1 MRNYL
6 GIEIGG
12 TKLQLVVGTDDALIR
27 ERFRFVVDPEEGADG
42 IKKQIKSTLKK
53 IRLHAV
59 AAIGIGFGGP
69 VDHAS
74 GTIFT
79 SHQIPGWGNFSI
91 QEWLEGIAGIP
102 VWIENDANVAAFG
115 EAFHGAGKEYDKVFY
130 VTMGSGVGAGLV
142 VNKSIYHGAAKGE
155 AEFGHIRLDKN
166 GKTIESTCSGWAV
179 DERIRSYVST
189 HPHSVLGRLTKDY
202 ARGEARVLSTAL
214 QANDSASIGILE
226 ETVDDF
232 AFGLSH
238 AVHLLNPETIILG
251 GGLSLIGETFR
262 QMVELKVPKY
272 LMNVFRPG
280 PIIQL
285 SALKEDAV
293 PVGALTL
300 AISKLHSA

>member
-12 TKLQLVVGTDDALIR
+12 TKLQLVVGNDDARIL
-27 ERFRFVVDPEEGADG
+27 ERFRFVVDPEEGAKG
-42 IKKQIKSTLKK
+42 IQKQIKSTLHK

-69 VDHAS
+69 VDHMT

-91 QEWLEGIAGIP
+91 RDWLEEIAGIP
-102 VWIENDANVAAFG
+102 VWIDNDANVAAFG
-115 EAFHGAGKEYDKVFY
+115 EAFHGAGKNYNKVFY

-142 VNKSIYHGAAKGE
+142 INKDIYHGATRGE

-166 GKTIESTCSGWAV
+166 GKTVESTCSGWAV
-179 DERIRSYVST
+179 DERIRSYVKAN
-189 HPHSVLGRLTKDY
+189 PDSVLGQLTKGY
-202 ARGEARVLSTAL
+202 TRGEARVLGAAIKL
-214 QANDSASIGILE
+214 NDKASIDILE

-232 AFGLSH
+232 AFALSH
-238 AVHLLNPETIILG
+238 AVHLLNPETVILG
-251 GGLSLIGETFR
+251 GGLSLIGERFR
-262 QMVELKVPKY
+262 QMTELKVPKY

-280 PIIQL
+280 PVVQL
-285 SALKEDAV
+285 SALQEDAV

-300 AISKLHSA
+300 AISKLHAA